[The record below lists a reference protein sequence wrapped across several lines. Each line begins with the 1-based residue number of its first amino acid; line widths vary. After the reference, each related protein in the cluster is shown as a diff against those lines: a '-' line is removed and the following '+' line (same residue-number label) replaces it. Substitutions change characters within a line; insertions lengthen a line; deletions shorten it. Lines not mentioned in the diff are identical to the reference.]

1 MSQNSAEL
9 DKHLAFLEDQEGAFQ
24 CAEIPADLQQAA
36 EIARKYLNATKLDRD
51 MVLSFVDSIYLYDD
65 DHYEIVWKFKDL
77 FHQFKQEI
85 SQTSLP
91 AQNQNK
97 EERK

>member
-36 EIARKYLNATKLDRD
+36 EAARKYLNATKLNRD

-65 DHYEIVWKFKDL
+65 HYEIVCKFKDL
-77 FHQFKQEI
+77 FHQFEQEI

-91 AQNQNK
+91 AKNQNK